1 MSTAGDVA
9 RIKDCLKQNPVPGK
23 RKRILVCTASSGGG
37 HEATTQGL
45 KDLLA
50 EVLVSRPMPSS
61 VWVARLSLQAMPSDR
76 WMDGWMDGWM
86 DE

>member
-1 MSTAGDVA
+1 MLHGPPRESGSVSTKADVA
-9 RIKDCLKQNPVPGK
+9 RIKDFLKQNPVQGK

-50 EVLVSRPMPSS
+50 EVRVSRLIPASA
-61 VWVARLSLQAMPSDR
+61 WVARLFLETMS
-76 WMDGWMDGWM
+76 G
-86 DE
+86 